1 MLKNIT
7 AEQAFQWA
15 NRLTKQSDFGELT
28 HEMVSILES
37 LTGVQRVIVYEV
49 YAGKQV
55 KTSIGAD
62 GAERIVRRFPVD
74 FAKADTE
81 DKYGDLLNNLP
92 ELNTVH
98 VIDYKSE
105 NLVLLSV
112 PDCIGPD
119 RTLLIECDQQVPD
132 SGISLFSCLLEIY
145 TNQVRLHDNKE
156 RDLLTRLPNRQ
167 SFDLRLFQVCEYF
180 REHHLS
186 DAMQDKGSW
195 IAMLDIDHFKL
206 VNDNFGHL
214 YGDEVLLHFSQLMQ
228 KSFRYNDFLFRFG
241 GEEFVVVLNLVNK
254 AAAMMV
260 FDRFRQAVE
269 AFNFPT
275 VGQVTVSIGVT
286 HIDSQALP
294 ASLLDHADKALY
306 QSKETGR
313 NQVIFYEDMDIVVVE
328 EEDGNIELF

>member
-1 MLKNIT
+1 L
-7 AEQAFQWA
+7 Q
-15 NRLTKQSDFGELT
+15 
-28 HEMVSILES
+28 
-37 LTGVQRVIVYEV
+37 
-49 YAGKQV
+49 
-55 KTSIGAD
+55 
-62 GAERIVRRFPVD
+62 
-74 FAKADTE
+74 
-81 DKYGDLLNNLP
+81 
-92 ELNTVH
+92 
-98 VIDYKSE
+98 
-105 NLVLLSV
+105 
-112 PDCIGPD
+112 C
-119 RTLLIECDQQVPD
+119 
-132 SGISLFSCLLEIY
+132 
-145 TNQVRLHDNKE
+145 
-156 RDLLTRLPNRQ
+156 
-167 SFDLRLFQVCEYF
+167 
-180 REHHLS
+180 
-186 DAMQDKGSW
+186 
-195 IAMLDIDHFKL
+195 
-206 VNDNFGHL
+206 FGHL

>member
-195 IAMLDIDHFKL
+195 IAMLW
-206 VNDNFGHL
+206 
-214 YGDEVLLHFSQLMQ
+214 
-228 KSFRYNDFLFRFG
+228 SF
-241 GEEFVVVLNLVNK
+241 VW
-254 AAAMMV
+254 
-260 FDRFRQAVE
+260 
-269 AFNFPT
+269 
-275 VGQVTVSIGVT
+275 
-286 HIDSQALP
+286 
-294 ASLLDHADKALY
+294 
-306 QSKETGR
+306 
-313 NQVIFYEDMDIVVVE
+313 
-328 EEDGNIELF
+328 